1 MPSDPGFRRRSGR
14 HDWSRPAG
22 DGPLV
27 SRVEV
32 GDVEG
37 HVPVSLPQGRLTG
50 GGRLAAC
57 AGAGPVQQLE
67 AVAQRRGS
75 ARPGSWTRAPRC
87 TARSWVTASATWRST
102 RSTSTSWRPS
112 GHERWSQDPQGRT
125 GKSFRPKGSQAMLI
139 RLLSLLVLMT
149 YLTRLTRTF
158 FTESRSRASHNS
170 MGTSGAR
177 LSAILMSFGSDR
189 GGRSKQLTAMAK
201 GVPLRSK

>member
-37 HVPVSLPQGRLTG
+37 HVPVSLPKGRLTG

-67 AVAQRRGS
+67 AVAQRRVDEHLD
-75 ARPGSWTRAPRC
+75 AQE
-87 TARSWVTASATWRST
+87 RST
-102 RSTSTSWRPS
+102 AHTSTP
-112 GHERWSQDPQGRT
+112 G
-125 GKSFRPKGSQAMLI
+125 
-139 RLLSLLVLMT
+139 
-149 YLTRLTRTF
+149 TRR
-158 FTESRSRASHNS
+158 
-170 MGTSGAR
+170 GA
-177 LSAILMSFGSDR
+177 LHGP
-189 GGRSKQLTAMAK
+189 G
-201 GVPLRSK
+201 